1 MKKIKIDRFQMV
13 LLLIIIAYSIYVAI
27 KNPAF
32 IHIETVFD
40 IIRVSSTTLIVAIGL
55 LVVMISG
62 GIDVSFMSIA

>member
-40 IIRVSSTTLIVAIGL
+40 IIRVSYVDCPIWKLYNDSYN
-55 LVVMISG
+55 
-62 GIDVSFMSIA
+62 DFFRYR